1 MMKIIN
7 KLFVKKAII
16 PIIAFFSLFSFNM
29 NVNAKVTMTSIKPPL
44 NKFTVAKDYYSVRYY
59 AKIGSKKLE
68 RWMDPYI
75 YAVDEGNGKIRHA
88 YCVQPGIHAGVWSK
102 SSDKTYN
109 GNIISKEDYLTNKD
123 SSISKKQE
131 IFNQKK
137 LSNGDWYGFI
147 NSTQKEMIFQVLN
160 YAKEYDASS
169 SLSSFATNVSNMS
182 EADYQTIM
190 AAQGIIWE
198 IVTGE
203 RTNFDTIAPNK
214 KISNDFYDALIKYSG
229 NQKGLPFNTAIT
241 QYEHIINKVYNAYY
255 RIPGSNYAFKT
266 TKESA
271 NKYEIK
277 INSSIDIKDNKSA
290 FQYFEI
296 ERATDGLKAE
306 IVNNDTIRVTA
317 TKAFTQD
324 NPAELTLVT
333 KSSKTESD
341 KTGNKII
348 ITNFY
353 ASEDS
358 QDFAYG
364 SPTPKRVHI
373 KFYTPKYKLEIIKLD
388 EDKKGLA
395 GAKFNLCSD
404 NKCNDIIAE
413 LKSGEDGKV
422 TYEVEKTGTYYV
434 KEIEAPEGYVLDSK
448 IRSITVS
455 DSNSNPKPIEF
466 ENKARSMNLTKRTV
480 DENGN
485 VTILEDGCGTDTYTG
500 PKFEIKNKDGKT
512 LYFEEIEEG
521 LYKPSDEENGKIE
534 IKTCNGAFSVKYMT
548 ECEYEIV
555 EREAPEGLM
564 LPDNPA
570 LKVNICKSDGNIS
583 FTNGFTGLEF
593 QKKDESGNLISGG
606 KFALQKKENGAYK
619 DVLLKKVKE
628 GYYTYDSK
636 LTEDDADVSYIM
648 ETDGGISFIDKISTG
663 EYRVVEKEAPE
674 GYEPIKDKDST
685 AKIVIKDD
693 SSNSYNRVE
702 LINKKISVGGDDAS
716 AELIVTITTGR
727 KVLNYVLIFGG
738 LASILIV
745 LIILRK
751 KFKK

>member
-1 MMKIIN
+1 MKKSKALRTLLVILTIFISFIMFQDKALAKVRMSKFMAWGCYKYNGTALVYKALDGGNKIID
-7 KLFVKKAII
+7 
-16 PIIAFFSLFSFNM
+16 
-29 NVNAKVTMTSIKPPL
+29 KV
-44 NKFTVAKDYYSVRYY
+44 
-59 AKIGSKKLE
+59 
-68 RWMDPYI
+68 MDQ
-75 YAVDEGNGKIRHA
+75 AVFGLYDENSGKTLHA
-88 YCVQPGIHAGVWSK
+88 YCIQPGVS
-102 SSDKTYN
+102 
-109 GNIISKEDYLTNKD
+109 
-123 SSISKKQE
+123 
-131 IFNQKK
+131 
-137 LSNGDWYGFI
+137 I
-147 NSTQKEMIFQVLN
+147 NSGDKDMYNYGDIMGAGEYKGTSTPGFGYGTWYKDTNELSKRKQMILQVLN
-160 YAKEYDASS
+160 YAYEITDIPSGTFPSNFRGRVKKMNREEYQKI
-169 SLSSFATNVSNMS
+169 L
-182 EADYQTIM
+182 
-190 AAQGIIWE
+190 AAQSIIWE
-198 IVTGE
+198 IVWGE
-203 RTNFDTIAPNK
+203 RTNFNYVENQSDDWGYRPDNIVTDGLFHTFYKHSKQPSNPNE
-214 KISNDFYDALIKYSG
+214 NFY
-229 NQKGLPFNTAIT
+229 NVAIT
-241 QYEHIINKVYNAYY
+241 QYKHIINKVYNTYY
-255 RIPGSNYAFKT
+255 RMPGSNYAFKT

-277 INSSIDIKDNKSA
+277 VNNSVDIKDSSGA
-290 FQYFEI
+290 FQYFDVKSN
-296 ERATDGLKAE
+296 TDGLNAV
-306 IVNNDTIRVTA
+306 IVSNDTIRVTA

-324 NPAELTLVT
+324 NPAVLELVS
-333 KSSKTESD
+333 KSSKKNGPTA
-341 KTGNKII
+341 I

-353 ASEDS
+353 VSKNS

-364 SPTPKRVHI
+364 SPTARHIYI

-619 DVLLKKVKE
+619 DVLLKRVKE

>member
-1 MMKIIN
+1 MK
-7 KLFVKKAII
+7 KSKALRTLLVILTI
-16 PIIAFFSLFSFNM
+16 FISFIM
-29 NVNAKVTMTSIKPPL
+29 FQDKALAKVRMSKFMASGCYKYNGTALVYKALDGGNEIIEKTM
-44 NKFTVAKDYYSVRYY
+44 DQ
-59 AKIGSKKLE
+59 
-68 RWMDPYI
+68 
-75 YAVDEGNGKIRHA
+75 AVFGLYDESSGKTLHA
-88 YCVQPGIHAGVWSK
+88 YCIQPGVS
-102 SSDKTYN
+102 
-109 GNIISKEDYLTNKD
+109 
-123 SSISKKQE
+123 
-131 IFNQKK
+131 
-137 LSNGDWYGFI
+137 I
-147 NSTQKEMIFQVLN
+147 NSGDKDMYNYGDIMGAGEYKGTSTPGFGYGTWYKDTNELSKRKQMILQVLN
-160 YAKEYDASS
+160 YAYEITDIPSGTFPSNFRGRVKKMNREEYQKI
-169 SLSSFATNVSNMS
+169 L
-182 EADYQTIM
+182 
-190 AAQGIIWE
+190 AAQSIIWE
-198 IVTGE
+198 IVWGE
-203 RTNFDTIAPNK
+203 RTNFNYVENQSDDWGYRPDNMVTDGLFHTFYKHSKQPSNPNE
-214 KISNDFYDALIKYSG
+214 NFY
-229 NQKGLPFNTAIT
+229 NVAIT
-241 QYEHIINKVYNAYY
+241 QYKHIINKVYNTYY
-255 RIPGSNYAFKT
+255 RMPGSNYAFKT

-277 INSSIDIKDNKSA
+277 VNNSVDIKDSSGA
-290 FQYFEI
+290 FQYFEV
-296 ERATDGLKAE
+296 ASNTAGLDVKL
-306 IVNNDTIRVTA
+306 VNNDTIRVTA

-636 LTEDDADVSYIM
+636 LTEDDEDVSYIM
-648 ETDGGISFIDKISTG
+648 ETDGGISFIDKISAG

>member
-7 KLFVKKAII
+7 KLFAKKAII

-29 NVNAKVTMTSIKPPL
+29 NVNAKVTMTSIKPPIS
-44 NKFTVAKDYYSVRYY
+44 KFTVAKDYYSVKYY

-102 SSDKTYN
+102 SSDKTYD
-109 GNIISKEDYLTNKD
+109 GNVISKEDYLTNKD

-137 LSNGDWYGFI
+137 SSNGDWYGFI

-160 YAKEYDASS
+160 YAKEYDAGS

-214 KISNDFYDALIKYSG
+214 KISNDFYDILIKYSG

-241 QYEHIINKVYNAYY
+241 QYEHIINKVYNTYY
-255 RIPGSNYAFKT
+255 RIPGDNYTFKT
-266 TKESA
+266 TEESA

-277 INSSIDIKDNKSA
+277 INNPIYIKDSKSA
-290 FQYFEI
+290 FQYFEVDNSK
-296 ERATDGLKAE
+296 TTTNGLKVE
-306 IVNNDTIRVTA
+306 IVDNDTIKVTA
-317 TKAFTQD
+317 TKAFTKD
-324 NPAELTLVT
+324 NPAVLELVS
-333 KSSKTESD
+333 KSSKKNGPTA
-341 KTGNKII
+341 I

-373 KFYTPKYKLEIIKLD
+373 KFYTPKYKLEIEKVD
-388 EDKKGLA
+388 EDKKKLA

-448 IRSITVS
+448 IYSVNVS
-455 DSNSNPKPIEF
+455 DSNSTAKITLT
-466 ENKARSMNLTKRTV
+466 NKARNMNLTKRTV
-480 DENGN
+480 DEDGN

-564 LPDNPA
+564 LPDNPT

-636 LTEDDADVSYIM
+636 LTEEDENVSYIM
-648 ETDGGISFIDKISTG
+648 ETDGGISFIDKIPTG

-685 AKIVIKDD
+685 AKIIIKDD
-693 SSNSYNRVE
+693 SANSYNRVE
-702 LINKKISVGGDDAS
+702 LINKKVSVGGDDAS

>member
-1 MMKIIN
+1 
-7 KLFVKKAII
+7 
-16 PIIAFFSLFSFNM
+16 
-29 NVNAKVTMTSIKPPL
+29 
-44 NKFTVAKDYYSVRYY
+44 
-59 AKIGSKKLE
+59 
-68 RWMDPYI
+68 MDQ
-75 YAVDEGNGKIRHA
+75 AVFGLYDESTGKTLHA
-88 YCVQPGIHAGVWSK
+88 YCIQPGVSVNSGDKDMYNYGDIMGAGEYKGTSTAGFGYGTWYKDTNELSK
-102 SSDKTYN
+102 R
-109 GNIISKEDYLTNKD
+109 
-123 SSISKKQE
+123 KQ
-131 IFNQKK
+131 
-137 LSNGDWYGFI
+137 
-147 NSTQKEMIFQVLN
+147 MILQVLN
-160 YAKEYDASS
+160 YAYEITDIPSGTFPSNFRERVKKMNREEYQKI
-169 SLSSFATNVSNMS
+169 L
-182 EADYQTIM
+182 
-190 AAQGIIWE
+190 AAQSIIWE
-198 IVTGE
+198 IVWGE
-203 RTNFDTIAPNK
+203 RTNFNYVENQSDDWGYRPDNMVTDGLFHTFYKHSKQPSNPNE
-214 KISNDFYDALIKYSG
+214 NFY
-229 NQKGLPFNTAIT
+229 NVAIT
-241 QYEHIINKVYNAYY
+241 QYKHIINKVYNTYY
-255 RIPGSNYAFKT
+255 RMPGSNYAFKT
-266 TKESA
+266 SNQSA

-277 INSSIDIKDNKSA
+277 VNNSVDIKDSSGA
-290 FQYFEI
+290 FQYFEV
-296 ERATDGLKAE
+296 ASNTAGLDVKL
-306 IVNNDTIRVTA
+306 VSNDTIRVTA

-324 NPAELTLVT
+324 NPAVLELVS
-333 KSSKTESD
+333 KSSK
-341 KTGNKII
+341 KNGNGPTAI

-353 ASEDS
+353 VSENS

-364 SPTPKRVHI
+364 SPTARHIYI
-373 KFYTPKYKLEIIKLD
+373 KFYTPKYKLEIVKLD

-480 DENGN
+480 DEDGN
-485 VTILEDGCGTDTYTG
+485 VTILEDGCGTDTYAG
-500 PKFEIKNKDGKT
+500 PKFEIKDKDGKT

-564 LPDNPA
+564 LPDNPT

-636 LTEDDADVSYIM
+636 LTEEDEDVSYIM

-685 AKIVIKDD
+685 AKIIIKDD
-693 SSNSYNRVE
+693 SANSYNRVE
-702 LINKKISVGGDDAS
+702 LINKKVSVGGDDAS